1 MSAARR
7 WAKRAGIDGFIV
19 SWKSTP
25 VLNRRLER
33 LAEVADAEHF
43 KLLVIYQGL
52 DFYREPL
59 PAVTCRRAT
68 STLFERRFAQRE
80 AFAAFEKPLVIW
92 SGTWRFSRREMAKV
106 TRARRDALLILA
118 SERNVDGYRRLAG
131 SVDGNAYYWAS
142 VNPTTYPGHAE
153 KLARL
158 GQAVHA
164 QRRHLDPVCG
174 PRLRR
179 PEGGRHERRRA
190 PRRRHAAR
198 ASSTRPRARRPTP
211 SA

>member
-1 MSAARR
+1 MAA
-7 WAKRAGIDGFIV
+7 A
-19 SWKSTP
+19 
-25 VLNRRLER
+25 ER
-33 LAEVADAEHF
+33 F

-59 PAVTCRRAT
+59 PASRVARDLG
-68 STLFERRFAQRE
+68 LFERRFAKRE

-92 SGTWRFSRREMAKV
+92 SGTWRFSQREVEKV

-142 VNPTTYPGHAE
+142 VNPMTYPGHAE
-153 KLARL
+153 KLAEL
-158 GQAVHA
+158 GRAVHA
-164 QRRHLDPVCG
+164 NARHLDPVCG

-179 PEGGRHERRRA
+179 PEGW
-190 PRRRHAAR
+190 AAR
-198 ASSTRPRARRPTP
+198 ASSGAAAAPRCARSSTRPRAPRPTP
-211 SA
+211 SG